1 METSASA
8 TNKERK
14 GRRRSKA
21 RPKMEPDIE
30 LANVDR
36 NKEIEEST
44 DNKIWIET
52 ETASETNDKDKK
64 ARKKFSKKKKVNLE
78 ASEKLVEDETE
89 KKDEEKPVE
98 EAETEET
105 SVTKKKRFNFKLPD
119 LNPLKMRKKR
129 TESEEKAERDKN
141 EGKDSVEKDDTD
153 DKKGMNTK
161 IEKNAER
168 ENETLN
174 DEEKS
179 EAENVFHELPSASS
193 SEKRDESGKKLSAK
207 EKLKQ
212 KLDKKKSSE
221 REPSSR
227 LMRHLSTQS
236 SRLEDRLKEEDHD
249 AQIAFDR
256 HDNVMKKK
264 REKKSNEITAQDAFD
279 FFTAIWDDNVTEEE
293 AEKKVEKKKLK
304 KEMKETEDEEEDDDD
319 EDEEGYET
327 ASEELDN
334 DGRKKLYSKDY
345 IGSEYIWEVTEWQG
359 PEIVPYTTRVENEK
373 EIYYTPSPFPPSKE
387 ELQEVAVSMVSAD
400 EEGLY
405 TGKYPSLQMG
415 NINKMENR

>member
-78 ASEKLVEDETE
+78 ESKKLVEDETE

-141 EGKDSVEKDDTD
+141 ESKDSVEKDDAA

>member
-161 IEKNAER
+161 IESNT

-359 PEIVPYTTRVENEK
+359 PDIVPYTTRVENEK